1 MKTFKI
7 IIGAILGIASLVTIV
22 QVAGEE
28 SGASLFGAFIGF
40 VLLGGLSVWLI
51 YSGLKK

>member
-1 MKTFKI
+1 MRILKI
-7 IIGAILGIASLVTIV
+7 IVGAILGIASLATVI

-28 SGASLFGAFIGF
+28 SGAGLFGALIGF
-40 VLLGGLSVWLI
+40 ILLGGLSVWLI